1 MVPETFIQNLVKIG
15 SVTAEIFL
23 IWTHVTRTNVDRKN
37 VTIIVGI
44 YSRWSQ
50 EPTFKIWSKV
60 RCNVHGIGGESYARS
75 TDQKIK
81 S

>member
-60 RCNVHGIGGESYARS
+60 RCNVHDIGGESYARS